1 MRFRVTLICLLFL
14 TLTIKTKATNA
25 YKPIHGGEV
34 EITLNLVDMDK
45 HEVAIF
51 QQSHFVLE
59 ITEEE
64 SSLGCGELT
73 FSTPVSKE
81 LVENGKTKVVADLN
95 KLTFKE
101 PGVYQFSIHG
111 FFTTSKNL
119 ERDTVYY
126 LTDNEYD
133 YLTVYVSDNNGK
145 LEISSYILGDD
156 VKSFEYYGKLAT
168 NKLTIQKIVKGNQG
182 SIFQKFNVT
191 VKVKNAIPNFT
202 YNIRD
207 GYTLTT
213 DAKGYGRVTVPLSHR
228 DTITLI
234 DLPIGSS
241 YEVSEDYQD
250 YQQSVSG
257 KQSYLFRYPY
267 QDIHVVFTNKKDG
280 LIPTGIVM
288 NNGSTLLLIGSGIV
302 ILIYAK
308 SVQEKRKSEN

>member
-1 MRFRVTLICLLFL
+1 MRFRAILICLLFL
-14 TLTIKTKATNA
+14 TLTTHTKATNV
-25 YKPIHGGEV
+25 YKPVHSGEV
-34 EITLNLVDMDK
+34 EITLNLVDRDK

-73 FSTPVSKE
+73 FSTPVSRE
-81 LVENGKTKVVADLN
+81 LIENGKTKVIADLN

-111 FFTTSKNL
+111 FFTTSKDL

-182 SIFQKFNVT
+182 SVFQKFDIT

-202 YNIRD
+202 YNLKD
-207 GYTLTT
+207 GHTLTT
-213 DAKGYGRVTVPLSHR
+213 DAKGYGRATIPLSHR
-228 DTITLI
+228 DIITLT

-280 LIPTGIVM
+280 LIPTGIIL

-302 ILIYAK
+302 ILISAK
-308 SVQEKRKSEN
+308 KHSGEKKE

>member
-1 MRFRVTLICLLFL
+1 MRFRVILICLLFL
-14 TLTIKTKATNA
+14 TLTTNTKATNI
-25 YKPIHGGEV
+25 YEPVHGGEV
-34 EITLNLVDMDK
+34 EITLNLVDRDK

-64 SSLGCGELT
+64 SSSGCGELT

-81 LVENGKTKVVADLN
+81 LIENGKAKVVADLS

-111 FFTTSKNL
+111 FFTTNKDL
-119 ERDTVYY
+119 ERDMVYY

-133 YLTVYVSDNNGK
+133 YLTVYVSNNNGK

-156 VKSFEYYGKLAT
+156 MKSFEYYGKLAT

-182 SIFQKFNVT
+182 SVFQKFNVT

-202 YNIRD
+202 YNLRD

-213 DAKGYGRVTVPLSHR
+213 DAKGYGRATIPLSHR

-234 DLPIGSS
+234 DLPISSS

-257 KQSYLFRYPY
+257 KQSYLFKYPY
-267 QDIHVVFTNKKDG
+267 QDIHVIFTNKKDG
-280 LIPTGIVM
+280 LIPTGIIM

-302 ILIYAK
+302 ILISAK
-308 SVQEKRKSEN
+308 KHSGEKKK

>member
-1 MRFRVTLICLLFL
+1 MRFRAILICLLFL
-14 TLTIKTKATNA
+14 TLTIKTKATNT
-25 YKPIHGGEV
+25 YEPIHGGEV
-34 EITLNLVDMDK
+34 EITLNLVDRDK

-64 SSLGCGELT
+64 SSFGCDELT

-81 LVENGKTKVVADLN
+81 LVENGKTKVVADLS

-111 FFTTSKNL
+111 FFTTSKDL

-145 LEISSYILGDD
+145 LEISSYILGDN
-156 VKSFEYYGKLAT
+156 VKTFEYYGKLAT
-168 NKLTIQKIVKGNQG
+168 DKLTIQKIVKGNQG
-182 SIFQKFNVT
+182 SVFQKFNVT
-191 VKVKNAIPNFT
+191 VKVKNAIPNFV
-202 YNIRD
+202 YNLRD
-207 GYTLTT
+207 GHTLTT
-213 DAKGYGRVTVPLSHR
+213 DAKGYGRATIPLSHR
-228 DTITLI
+228 DIITLT

-250 YQQSVSG
+250 YQRSVSG
-257 KQSYLFRYPY
+257 KQSWLFKYPY
-267 QDIHVVFTNKKDG
+267 QDMHVIFTNKKDG
-280 LIPTGIVM
+280 LIPTGIIL
-288 NNGSTLLLIGSGIV
+288 NNGSTLLFIGSGIV
-302 ILIYAK
+302 ILISAK
-308 SVQEKRKSEN
+308 STREKRKSK

>member
-1 MRFRVTLICLLFL
+1 M
-14 TLTIKTKATNA
+14 
-25 YKPIHGGEV
+25 
-34 EITLNLVDMDK
+34 
-45 HEVAIF
+45 
-51 QQSHFVLE
+51 
-59 ITEEE
+59 
-64 SSLGCGELT
+64 
-73 FSTPVSKE
+73 
-81 LVENGKTKVVADLN
+81 VADLS

-111 FFTTSKNL
+111 FFTTSKDL
-119 ERDTVYY
+119 ERDAVYY

-145 LEISSYILGDD
+145 LEISSYILGDN

-182 SIFQKFNVT
+182 SVFQKFNVT

-202 YNIRD
+202 YNLRD
-207 GYTLTT
+207 GYTITT
-213 DAKGYGRVTVPLSHR
+213 DAKGYGRATIPLSHR
-228 DTITLI
+228 ESIQFT

-257 KQSYLFRYPY
+257 KQSWLFRYPY

-280 LIPTGIVM
+280 LIPIGIIL

-302 ILIYAK
+302 ILISAK
-308 SVQEKRKSEN
+308 KHSGEKKE

>member
-1 MRFRVTLICLLFL
+1 MRFRVILICLLFL
-14 TLTIKTKATNA
+14 TLTTKANATNT
-25 YKPIHGGEV
+25 YEPIHGGKI
-34 EITLNLVDMDK
+34 EITLNLVDRNE

-64 SSLGCGELT
+64 SSVGCGELT

-81 LVENGKTKVVADLN
+81 LVENGKTKMVADLS

-101 PGVYQFSIHG
+101 PSVYQFLIHG
-111 FFTTSKNL
+111 YFTTSKDL

-168 NKLTIQKIVKGNQG
+168 NKLTIQKIVKGNRG
-182 SIFQKFNVT
+182 SVFQKFNVT
-191 VKVKNAIPNFT
+191 VKVKNAIPNFV
-202 YNIRD
+202 YNLRD
-207 GYTLTT
+207 GHTLTT
-213 DAKGYGRVTVPLSHR
+213 DAKGYGEATVPLSHR
-228 DTITLI
+228 DTITFT

-257 KQSYLFRYPY
+257 KQSWLFRYPY

-280 LIPTGIVM
+280 LIPTGIIL

-302 ILIYAK
+302 ILIYARK
-308 SVQEKRKSEN
+308 RTGEKRKE

>member
-1 MRFRVTLICLLFL
+1 M
-14 TLTIKTKATNA
+14 
-25 YKPIHGGEV
+25 
-34 EITLNLVDMDK
+34 
-45 HEVAIF
+45 
-51 QQSHFVLE
+51 
-59 ITEEE
+59 
-64 SSLGCGELT
+64 
-73 FSTPVSKE
+73 
-81 LVENGKTKVVADLN
+81 
-95 KLTFKE
+95 
-101 PGVYQFSIHG
+101 
-111 FFTTSKNL
+111 
-119 ERDTVYY
+119 YY

-182 SIFQKFNVT
+182 SVFQKFSVT

-202 YNIRD
+202 YNLKDR
-207 GYTLTT
+207 YTLTT
-213 DAKGYGRVTVPLSHR
+213 DAKGYGRATIPLSHR
-228 DTITLI
+228 DTITLT

-280 LIPTGIVM
+280 LIPTGIIL

-308 SVQEKRKSEN
+308 AYRRKEKVNEN

>member
-1 MRFRVTLICLLFL
+1 MRFRAILICLLFL
-14 TLTIKTKATNA
+14 TLTTKIKATNA
-25 YKPIHGGEV
+25 YEPIHGGKI
-34 EITLNLVDMDK
+34 EITLNLVDRDK

-64 SSLGCGELT
+64 SGIGCGELT

-81 LVENGKTKVVADLN
+81 LVENGKTKVIADLS

-101 PGVYQFSIHG
+101 PGVYRFLIHG
-111 FFTTSKNL
+111 FFTTSKDL

-182 SIFQKFNVT
+182 SVFQKFNVT

-202 YNIRD
+202 YNLKDR
-207 GYTLTT
+207 YTLTT
-213 DAKGYGRVTVPLSHR
+213 DAKGYGRATIPLSHR
-228 DTITLI
+228 DTIALT

-257 KQSYLFRYPY
+257 KQSWLFRYPY
-267 QDIHVVFTNKKDG
+267 
-280 LIPTGIVM
+280 
-288 NNGSTLLLIGSGIV
+288 
-302 ILIYAK
+302 
-308 SVQEKRKSEN
+308 

>member
-1 MRFRVTLICLLFL
+1 MRFRVILICLLFL
-14 TLTIKTKATNA
+14 TLTTKANA
-25 YKPIHGGEV
+25 TTTYEPIHGGKI
-34 EITLNLVDMDK
+34 EITLNLVDRNE

-64 SSLGCGELT
+64 SSVGCGELT

-81 LVENGKTKVVADLN
+81 LVENGKTKMVADLS

-101 PGVYQFSIHG
+101 PSVYQFLIHG
-111 FFTTSKNL
+111 YFTTSKDL

-168 NKLTIQKIVKGNQG
+168 NKLTIQKIVKGNRG
-182 SIFQKFNVT
+182 SVFQKFNVT
-191 VKVKNAIPNFT
+191 VKVKNAIPNFV
-202 YNIRD
+202 YNLRD
-207 GYTLTT
+207 GHTLTT
-213 DAKGYGRVTVPLSHR
+213 DAKGYGEATVPLSHR
-228 DTITLI
+228 DTITFT

-257 KQSYLFRYPY
+257 KQSWLFRYPY

-280 LIPTGIVM
+280 LIPTGIIL

-302 ILIYAK
+302 ILIYARK
-308 SVQEKRKSEN
+308 RTGEKRKE